1 MRRVLECFS
10 RNRRGSV
17 AITVGLVTPVLL
29 GFAAISVDVARARLT
44 QATLQDAADAAALAA
59 VQKLPDTAAATATAL
74 EIAGKNVPSDY
85 GTVLRASDLVFGTYD
100 PEIQVFTPTTTNA
113 TAVKLT
119 TGRLAANGNTHST
132 AFGWA
137 VGRSSLDVSTASTA
151 YRNPGPM
158 NCVFVLDASPNA
170 SLDASGS
177 GRLEVPNCGIQ
188 VNSSHTRAAIT
199 GGSASVSAKSIN
211 TVGGYQGSFS
221 PTPVTGSASQP
232 DPLASLPEPAAPNG
246 GVCSTWSSAPAPNQT
261 YCGTID
267 VNVNTTLSAGTYYF
281 KGATVTVSGSVN
293 LTGNNVML
301 FFDANSHFNLGS
313 SGTVKIT
320 GPLSGTYKGVSVFQS
335 RSATENNTRI
345 SLTGS
350 SDFLLDG
357 TIYVPKANLRL
368 WGSSSITTGQGSGY
382 VISNRLTFGGS
393 STFTVGSWQGTQA
406 LGKRQKAAL
415 VD

>member
-1 MRRVLECFS
+1 V
-10 RNRRGSV
+10 
-17 AITVGLVTPVLL
+17 
-29 GFAAISVDVARARLT
+29 
-44 QATLQDAADAAALAA
+44 
-59 VQKLPDTAAATATAL
+59 
-74 EIAGKNVPSDY
+74 
-85 GTVLRASDLVFGTYD
+85 
-100 PEIQVFTPTTTNA
+100 NA
-113 TAVKLT
+113 
-119 TGRLAANGNTHST
+119 
-132 AFGWA
+132 
-137 VGRSSLDVSTASTA
+137 
-151 YRNPGPM
+151 
-158 NCVFVLDASPNA
+158 
-170 SLDASGS
+170 
-177 GRLEVPNCGIQ
+177 
-188 VNSSHTRAAIT
+188 
-199 GGSASVSAKSIN
+199 
-211 TVGGYQGSFS
+211 
-221 PTPVTGSASQP
+221 
-232 DPLASLPEPAAPNG
+232 
-246 GVCSTWSSAPAPNQT
+246 
-261 YCGTID
+261 
-267 VNVNTTLSAGTYYF
+267 NTTLSAGTYYF

-335 RSATENNTRI
+335 RSASENNTRI

-415 VD
+415 VN